1 MEDELRLS
9 ALDQFTCLG
18 KDCPDNCCHAQW
30 DIQIDAPT
38 HARWQQL
45 ENLDLRETLL
55 ASIDRHQRDGDTVLL
70 FKRDSAGQCLHLRD
84 GLCGLQSAHGAEMLP
99 DVCRQYPRLY
109 TRTATT
115 DIVSATLS
123 CPEIARLVI
132 RQPGNQS
139 LFHRR
144 ATPSDGGADPLSQY
158 MDMLTTN
165 VFDQRK
171 FPLSVRLFYLGKVL
185 ARLATLSAAGRL
197 EETALREIDR
207 TWRQDL
213 FDINV
218 AAKHGRLAPSALTSG
233 SFWQAVHQFGVAK
246 QLFIGVE
253 ALAPAL
259 RDVFEVHE
267 SNSAAHYTL
276 VHNTVADYRAQSRSA
291 LAPYDQAFENYLRAS
306 LLNKGFPL
314 NPVAGNYIATFMY
327 AVVPYATARLILWS
341 KAAEASVVSWE
352 QLERVIY
359 KTERRLGHSTL
370 IYAYLDKQPELL
382 RLDHFVECLLDL

>member
-1 MEDELRLS
+1 MKNELRLS
-9 ALDQFTCLG
+9 VLDQFTCLG
-18 KDCPDNCCHAQW
+18 KDCPDNCCRAQW

-45 ENLDLRETLL
+45 GNADLRQTLL
-55 ASIDRHQRDGDTVLL
+55 ASIDERQRGSESVLL
-70 FKRDSAGQCLHLRD
+70 FKRDSAGQCVHLRD
-84 GLCGLQSAHGAEMLP
+84 SLCGLQSAHGADMLP
-99 DVCRQYPRLY
+99 DVCRQYPRLH
-109 TRTATT
+109 TRTATA
-115 DIVSATLS
+115 DIASATLS
-123 CPEIARLVI
+123 CPEVARLVI

-144 ATPSDGGADPLSQY
+144 TTPSAATDPLSQY
-158 MDMLTTN
+158 LDTLTTN

-171 FPLSVRLFYLGKVL
+171 FPLPVRLFYLGKIL

-197 EETALREIDR
+197 DHTALRETER

-233 SFWQAVHQFGVAK
+233 SFWQAVYQFGAAK
-246 QLFIGVE
+246 ELFVGIE
-253 ALAPAL
+253 SLPPTL
-259 RDVFEVHE
+259 RDIFEIRE
-267 SNSAAHYTL
+267 SDSAAHYTRL
-276 VHNTVADYRAQSRSA
+276 HGTIADYRARSREV
-291 LAPYDQAFENYLRAS
+291 LAPYDQALENYLRAS

-314 NPVAGNYIATFMY
+314 NPVAGNYIASFMY
-327 AVVPYATARLILWS
+327 AVVPYATVRLILWS
-341 KAAEASVVSWE
+341 KAAEANAVSWE
-352 QLERVIY
+352 QLEHVIY

-382 RLDHFVECLLDL
+382 RLDQFAECLLEF